1 MPGKTQVKMES
12 GESYQK
18 TGSVKGAGK
27 KVYPYE
33 SKLPQAGAKV
43 KIIKENQGKV
53 SGKAWEDGGWQSGL
67 GSFSTPSG
75 QAGRAAMMSKMMKS
89 NKKY

>member
-1 MPGKTQVKMES
+1 MPAKVKTES

-33 SKLPQAGAKV
+33 SNLPKTSSKV
-43 KIIKENQGKV
+43 KIIKETQGKV
-53 SGKAWEDGGWQSGL
+53 SDKAWQAGGWQTGL
-67 GSFSTPSG
+67 GSFSNPTGG
-75 QAGRAAMMSKMMKS
+75 QASRAAMMSKMMKS